1 MLIDGVDRK
10 LRVIVIDDSR
20 AMRSI
25 LRKNL
30 MEVGCEVIAEAVHG
44 ADALARLRELGAVD
58 LALVDWNMPEMNGF
72 EFLCAVRGDHAFN
85 SMRVVMVT
93 TETELDQ
100 MTRALSAGAN
110 EYLMKPF
117 TLDALREKLAILG
130 LATP

>member
-10 LRVIVIDDSR
+10 PRVIVIDDSR

-44 ADALARLRELGAVD
+44 ADGLARLRELGPAD

-93 TETELDQ
+93 SETELDQ
-100 MTRALSAGAN
+100 MTRALSAGAD

-130 LATP
+130 LATH

>member
-44 ADALARLRELGAVD
+44 ADGLARLRELGPAD

-93 TETELDQ
+93 SETELDQ
-100 MTRALSAGAN
+100 MTRALSAGAD

-117 TLDALREKLAILG
+117 TRDALREKLAILG
-130 LATP
+130 LATH

>member
-10 LRVIVIDDSR
+10 PRVIVIDDSR

-30 MEVGCEVIAEAVHG
+30 MEVGCEVVAEAVHG
-44 ADALARLRELGAVD
+44 ADGLARLRELGPAD

-130 LATP
+130 LATH

>member
-1 MLIDGVDRK
+1 VLIDGVERK
-10 LRVIVIDDSR
+10 PRVIVIDDSR
-20 AMRSI
+20 AMRTI

-44 ADALARLRELGAVD
+44 ADGLARLRELGAAD

-93 TETELDQ
+93 SETELDQ

-117 TLDALREKLAILG
+117 TQDALREKLAILG
-130 LATP
+130 LATH